1 MGYAASMRF
10 AAGDLA
16 LLDSTPEIE
25 LETSKPDGPIHRTII
40 WVVVDGEEVFVRS
53 VRGPRGRWYQ
63 EAVVN
68 PAVRI
73 HVAGVAL
80 PATAQAAD
88 DPASI
93 ARSSD
98 AFSRKYRGVSGL
110 APMLGPDV
118 LDTTLRLT
126 PG

>member
-1 MGYAASMRF
+1 MGYASFMRF

-25 LETSKPDGPIHRTII
+25 LETSKPGGPIHRTII
-40 WVVVDGEEVFVRS
+40 WVVVDGEEAFVRS

-63 EAVVN
+63 EVVAN
-68 PAVRI
+68 PQVRI
-73 HVAGVAL
+73 HVAGKAL

-110 APMLGPDV
+110 APMLVPDV